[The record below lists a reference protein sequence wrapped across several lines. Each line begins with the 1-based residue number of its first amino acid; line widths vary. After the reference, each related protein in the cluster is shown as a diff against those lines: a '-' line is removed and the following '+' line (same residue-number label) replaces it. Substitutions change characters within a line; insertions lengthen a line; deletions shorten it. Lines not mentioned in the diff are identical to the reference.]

1 MLILQAVILTA
12 GMIGAAVYDI
22 RNRLVDDRVCWLI
35 ALAGLITVSPA
46 SFLGAVVAG
55 LPFYLGS
62 GFGKNGAGDI
72 WLAASA
78 GFVLGIH
85 RTIAGLTLFVVM
97 YSIFVALYSL
107 FRWSIH
113 RPIPRS
119 YPLVPF
125 IAAGF
130 LPAYFLI

>member
-1 MLILQAVILTA
+1 MLTLQAVILTA

-35 ALAGLITVSPA
+35 ALAGLVTISPA
-46 SFLGAVVAG
+46 SFCGAVVAG

-85 RTIAGLTLFVVM
+85 RTIAGLTLFVVV

-107 FRWSIH
+107 FLWCIH
-113 RPIPRS
+113 RPIPKS

-125 IAAGF
+125 ITAGF